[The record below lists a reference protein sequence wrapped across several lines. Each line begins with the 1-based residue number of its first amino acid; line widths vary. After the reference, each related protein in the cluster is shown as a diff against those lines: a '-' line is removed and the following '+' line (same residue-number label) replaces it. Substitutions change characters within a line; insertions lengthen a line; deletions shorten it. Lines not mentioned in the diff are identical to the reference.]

1 MTKIIAHRGARS
13 VAPENT
19 IAAAEKAWKFGADI
33 WETDIAVTQDEQLIL
48 FHDDSLERTTNAKM
62 VFPANDS
69 LIFTEHTLSEIRSLD
84 AGSYYI
90 EKDPY
95 GEIKNGSLSKEE
107 VVAYKGEKVPTL
119 EEALLFTKEKNWKVN
134 LELKRLPNPFKNFPV
149 PERVLALIQKT
160 GIGHNQIIVSSFNHE
175 WLRYIEDVAPGIEIQ
190 ALIGF
195 SFTAPLDWGDFGFE
209 IYNARSTLIDEKQ
222 IKTAIEKG
230 KRVNLFTV
238 NEIEDMQRFMDQ
250 GVDGLITDYPQ
261 HLKALLNNK

>member
-1 MTKIIAHRGARS
+1 MTQIIAHRGGRS

-19 IAAAEKAWKFGADI
+19 IAAAKKAWQFGADL
-33 WETDIAVTQDEQLIL
+33 WETDIAVTKDEQLIL
-48 FHDDSLERTTNAKM
+48 FHDDSLERTTNAKT

-69 LIFTEHTLSEIRSLD
+69 LIFTEHTLSEIRTLD

-95 GEIKNGSLSKEE
+95 GEIKNGTLTQAELSF
-107 VVAYKGEKVPTL
+107 YKGEKVPTL

-134 LELKRLPNPFKNFPV
+134 LELKRLPDPFKNFPV
-149 PERVLALIQKT
+149 PEKVLTLINNI
-160 GIGHNQIIVSSFNHE
+160 GIDHHQIIISSFNHE
-175 WLRYIEDVAPGIEIQ
+175 WLRAIEDMAPKIEIQ
-190 ALIGF
+190 ALIGL
-195 SFTAPLDWGDFGFE
+195 SFTDPIDWGDYSFE

-261 HLKALLNNK
+261 RLKTLMAS